1 MSTENNKAK
10 KELTRMQTKE
20 QVIDML
26 REEGY
31 TVLYPKTK
39 GFTKERT
46 RQRMMRHMIAE
57 DVNMVNHP
65 PHYTSKKYEVIDILE
80 EFFKDDPLL
89 WQCGKYLLRCK
100 EKGNMK
106 QDLSK
111 MLWYAKRKIEQDE

>member
-1 MSTENNKAK
+1 M

-100 EKGNMK
+100 EKGTME

-111 MLWYAKRKIEQDE
+111 MIWYAKRKIDQNE

>member
-10 KELTRMQTKE
+10 KELTRMQTTE
-20 QVIDML
+20 NIL
-26 REEGY
+26 SILEAAAH
-31 TVLYPKTK
+31 TVLNPDTK
-39 GFTKERT
+39 GVTKERT

-57 DVNMVNHP
+57 DVDMVNHP

-100 EKGNMK
+100 EKGTME

-111 MLWYAKRKIEQDE
+111 MIWYANRRINK

>member
-20 QVIDML
+20 NIISML
-26 REEGY
+26 D
-31 TVLYPKTK
+31 PDTK
-39 GFTKERT
+39 GATKERT
-46 RQRMMRHMIAE
+46 RQRMMRHMNAE
-57 DVNMVNHP
+57 DVDMVNQP
-65 PHYTSKKYEVIDILE
+65 PHYTSTKYEVIDILE

-100 EKGNMK
+100 GKGNLE

-111 MLWYAKRKIEQDE
+111 MIWYAKRKIE